1 MEHMEEEK
9 KTKVDEAT
17 RKKANRYFFTKVLVN
32 FVLVIIGALFIILFM
47 RQMQAQTAIA
57 KQEETSK
64 LALEEA
70 VMSLEK
76 NEQDASDLALIFH
89 DSNQDVLGDM
99 NRLFSSG
106 LFESLGDADN
116 NERSAVFADMVERSG
131 VQYLFMMS
139 QEGKIVLSPEASLY

>member
-1 MEHMEEEK
+1 MEHKEEK
-9 KTKVDEAT
+9 KIRVDEET

-32 FVLVIIGALFIILFM
+32 FVLVFIGALFIILFM
-47 RQMQAQTAIA
+47 RQMQSKTALV

-76 NEQDASDLALIFH
+76 NEQDASDLAVIFH

-106 LFESLGDADN
+106 LFASLADADN
-116 NERSAVFADMVERSG
+116 AERSAVFADMVERSG
-131 VQYLFMMS
+131 VQYLFLMS
-139 QEGKIVLSPEASLY
+139 PEGKIVLSPEA